1 MAKIA
6 NSARQSNFELLRI
19 IAMLM
24 VIAVHTNYYNLGD
37 VDKSLMTARVLPIS
51 LCAFF
56 ESICVVCV
64 NVFVLISGWFGIKP
78 SWKRGASIIFQVF
91 FYCLLIAGVF
101 VLLGLPVSLK
111 DLGKSFLLGS
121 SYWFVPSYIL
131 LYIFAPVLNSFV
143 SSASKE
149 SVRNFLIVFFVLEF
163 IYGVLRQDGNFIHGY
178 SAISFMGLY
187 LLARY
192 ARLYPGRWLGKSA
205 EFYWVV
211 FFACAVLNTVLM
223 IGGMYVLGHPIY
235 NITFYS
241 SPIVIIGALSLL
253 LAFSKMEFQS
263 KAVNFCAASAFAM
276 YLIHQ
281 NNLIIP
287 YWNSFFI
294 KQFETS
300 PFYIYLFY
308 SVAAIAGVFVLSV
321 VVDRVRIWMWNLL
334 FKRVKG

>member
-6 NSARQSNFELLRI
+6 NLARQSNFELLRI

-24 VIAVHTNYYNLGD
+24 VMAVHTNYYNIG
-37 VDKSLMTARVLPIS
+37 VDSHIITTRMIPIS

-64 NVFVLISGWFGIKP
+64 NVFVLISGWFGIKT
-78 SWKRGASIIFQVF
+78 SWKGGANIIFQVF
-91 FYCLLIAGVF
+91 FYCLLIACVF
-101 VLLGLPVSLK
+101 VLLGLPVPLK

-143 SSASKE
+143 SSVSRE
-149 SVRNFLIVFFVLEF
+149 SFKNFLTVFFVLEF

-192 ARLYPGRWLGKSA
+192 VRLYPGRWFGKSA
-205 EFYWVV
+205 GFYWGV
-211 FFACAVLNTVLM
+211 FFACAVVNTVLM
-223 IGGMYVLGHPIY
+223 VGGMYYLGHPIY
-235 NITFYS
+235 NLTFYS
-241 SPIVIIGALSLL
+241 SPVVIIGALSLL

-263 KAVNFCAASAFAM
+263 KAINFCAASAFAM

-300 PFYIYLFY
+300 PFYIYMLY
-308 SVAAIAGVFVLSV
+308 TVGVLAGVFVLSV

>member
-1 MAKIA
+1 MTTS
-6 NSARQSNFELLRI
+6 NLVRQSNFELLRI

-24 VIAVHTNYYNLGD
+24 VIAVHTNYYNIGV
-37 VDKSLMTARVLPIS
+37 VDSHILTTRMLPIS

-78 SWKRGASIIFQVF
+78 SWKGGASIIFQVF

-101 VLLGLPVSLK
+101 IVLELPVSLK
-111 DLGKSFLLGS
+111 DVGKSFLLGS

-131 LYIFAPVLNSFV
+131 LYCFAPVLNSFV
-143 SSASKE
+143 E
-149 SVRNFLIVFFVLEF
+149 SVSRASLRNFLIVFFVLEF

-192 ARLYPGRWLGKSA
+192 VRLYPGRWLDKSA
-205 EFYWVV
+205 GFYWIV
-211 FFACAVLNTVLM
+211 FFACSVINSALM
-223 IGGMYVLGHPIY
+223 IGGMYYAGHPIY
-235 NITFYS
+235 NLTFYS
-241 SPIVIIGALSLL
+241 SPIVVVGAVSLL

-263 KAVNFCAASAFAM
+263 KAINFCAASAFAM

-281 NNLIIP
+281 NNLIAP
-287 YWNSFFI
+287 YWYPFFI

-300 PFYIYLFY
+300 PFHIYLIY
-308 SVAAIAGVFVLSV
+308 SVVVIAGLFVLSV
-321 VVDRVRIWMWNLL
+321 VVDRVRIWLWKFALKLL
-334 FKRVKG
+334 FR